1 MLIRVNPAFTIMD
14 EVDYK
19 VVLTRIADDVIRD
32 FVEDD
37 ENRDNV
43 EIIAK
48 SQTAGFFTGQ
58 LKREIIAVYQRMREQ
73 GCLPDTL
80 INEHENCQKLYGTT
94 DAIDSEAGID
104 DINRILMKAIEETSI
119 KLICQ
124 LHQRYSQYKKRENLV
139 DFNDLEL
146 MTVKLLENEDI
157 RMHYF
162 NRFAAIMVDEFQDLN
177 PLQKE
182 ILDLL
187 TQKDGH
193 IPPGR
198 LFIVGLQA
206 IHIRL
211 QRFGLQSF

>member
-1 MLIRVNPAFTIMD
+1 
-14 EVDYK
+14 
-19 VVLTRIADDVIRD
+19 
-32 FVEDD
+32 
-37 ENRDNV
+37 
-43 EIIAK
+43 
-48 SQTAGFFTGQ
+48 
-58 LKREIIAVYQRMREQ
+58 MREQ

-198 LFIVGLQA
+198 LFIVGDYKQSIYGFRGSDYRVFEQA
-206 IHIRL
+206 CSEISSCGRVENLSNCYRSTENIIEFVNIIFERL
-211 QRFGLQSF
+211 LNPLRKAEVSKEQKR